1 MAGRKQ
7 GKWVQRSEHEWRSLL
22 SRFAPSGLGVKAFC
36 RREAISAASFY
47 RWQGL
52 LSDDQRKSL
61 KDERGDGVGRGSA
74 LAFVDLGALN
84 SAPSVRP
91 RIDLK
96 LDLGDGL
103 ILHLVRN

>member
-1 MAGRKQ
+1 M
-7 GKWVQRSEHEWRSLL
+7 L
-22 SRFAPSGLGVKAFC
+22 SRFAPSGLGVDAFC
-36 RREAISAASFY
+36 RREAISKASFY

-61 KDERGDGVGRGSA
+61 KDEGSGDAGRGTKP
-74 LAFVDLGALN
+74 AFVDLGALN
-84 SAPSVRP
+84 SAPSPRL

-103 ILHLVRN
+103 ILHLVRS